1 MLQVILDWV
10 AYCPMTRTGDLPEVL
25 SAVRID
31 ELPLAI
37 ALTSHTE
44 VGGCASLGDVIMYGN
59 VWDMGITLVYTSL

>member
-44 VGGCASLGDVIMYGN
+44 VGGWVRLCR
-59 VWDMGITLVYTSL
+59 